1 MKNFR
6 ILFFGDVVGPRA
18 AEKLGSSLWS
28 LRKKYGADM
37 VIVNG
42 ENCAPGNGIDKAGAD
57 MLLSGGADVITT
69 GNHVFKRFE
78 ADTLLDDEPR
88 IIRPA
93 NYPPQ
98 LAGAGFSLC
107 DCGQATVLVINLLGL
122 IGMEPL
128 ACPFAT
134 ADKILAEN
142 KGKYDI
148 SVIDFHAEATSEKK
162 ALLFYLDGRASAL
175 VGTHTHVE
183 TADEAVTD
191 NGTAYITDVGMCGA
205 ENSVLG
211 VKPECIIRRLTAHHP
226 VKFELADGN
235 LAFCGVLIEFDPSS
249 GKALSIERLKIL
261 TFLREEK

>member
-6 ILFFGDVVGPRA
+6 ILFFGDVVGPDATKRLA
-18 AEKLGSSLWS
+18 SSLWG

-37 VIVNG
+37 AIVNG
-42 ENCAPGNGIDKAGAD
+42 ENCAPGNGIDKAGAE

-78 ADTLLDDEPR
+78 ADSLLDDEPG

-98 LAGAGFSLC
+98 LSGAGFSLC
-107 DCGQATVLVINLLGL
+107 DCGSATVLVINLLGL
-122 IGMEPL
+122 VDMEPL

-142 KGKYDI
+142 RGKYDFSI
-148 SVIDFHAEATSEKK
+148 VDFHAEATSEKK
-162 ALLFYLDGRASAL
+162 AMLFYLDGRVTAL

-183 TADEAVTD
+183 TADETITES
-191 NGTAYITDVGMCGA
+191 GTAYITDVGMCGA
-205 ENSVLG
+205 EKSVLG
-211 VKPECIIRRLTAHHP
+211 VKPECIIRRLTTHHP
-226 VKFELADGN
+226 VKFEVAEGKTVL
-235 LAFCGVLIEFDPSS
+235 CGVLIEIDPAT
-249 GKALSIERLKIL
+249 GKAVSIKRIKE
-261 TFLREEK
+261 

>member
-37 VIVNG
+37 AIVNG

-57 MLLSGGADVITT
+57 MLLSGGADIITT

-78 ADTLLDDEPR
+78 ADTLLNDELRR

-107 DCGQATVLVINLLGL
+107 DCGSATVLVINLLGL
-122 IGMEPL
+122 VDMEPL

-162 ALLFYLDGRASAL
+162 ALLFYLDGKVSAI

-183 TADEAVTD
+183 TADETVTES
-191 NGTAYITDVGMCGA
+191 GTAYITDVGMCGA
-205 ENSVLG
+205 EKSVLG
-211 VKPECIIRRLTAHHP
+211 VNPECIIRRLTTHHP
-226 VKFELADGN
+226 VKFEVAEGKPVL
-235 LAFCGVLIEFDPSS
+235 CGVLIEIDPST
-249 GKALSIERLKIL
+249 GKAVSIERIK
-261 TFLREEK
+261 E